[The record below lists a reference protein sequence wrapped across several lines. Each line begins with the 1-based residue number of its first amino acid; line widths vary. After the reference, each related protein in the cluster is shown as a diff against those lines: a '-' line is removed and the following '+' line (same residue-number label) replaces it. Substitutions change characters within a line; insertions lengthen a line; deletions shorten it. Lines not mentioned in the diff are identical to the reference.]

1 MTGQK
6 SHTTDAEEENFQGEW
21 RGLKESQTGD
31 KFTPNLAFK
40 SNSELLAQT
49 TSSFFPYIA
58 VY

>member
-1 MTGQK
+1 M
-6 SHTTDAEEENFQGEW
+6 TDAEEENFQGEW
-21 RGLKESQTGD
+21 RDLKESQTGD